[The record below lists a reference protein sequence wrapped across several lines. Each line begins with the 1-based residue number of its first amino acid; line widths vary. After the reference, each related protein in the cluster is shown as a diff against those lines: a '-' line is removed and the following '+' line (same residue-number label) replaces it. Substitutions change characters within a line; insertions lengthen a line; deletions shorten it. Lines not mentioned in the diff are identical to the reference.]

1 MIKLLQA
8 LVSIIVSQLEEG
20 FVKLNH
26 RFDHINERLTH
37 MDKKFTDFANSVS
50 ATFDDF
56 GSKVEDLTTSLAG
69 LSGDIKAQ
77 ADLIAQLQASGGAV
91 TAEDQALID
100 GIDAKG
106 KSAAARLA
114 TVSDGL
120 KALDAITP
128 PTPPPTV

>member
-1 MIKLLQA
+1 MIEVIKA
-8 LVSIIVSQLEEG
+8 LVHIIVSQLEEG
-20 FVKLNH
+20 FAKLNH
-26 RFDHINERLTH
+26 GLHGINERLHH
-37 MDKKFTDFANSVS
+37 MDAKFTAFANSVS

-56 GSKVEDLTTSLAG
+56 GTKVDDLAASLTG
-69 LSGDIKAQ
+69 LAGDIKAQ

-106 KSAAARLA
+106 KSAAARLT

-120 KALDAITP
+120 KALDAVTP
-128 PTPPPTV
+128 PVPPTV